1 MPAHTWLVSWNR
13 IGKRKSSDLLWSMME
28 RERFSHSVYTR
39 TLLDRNSKQMLT
51 VSLWVNPWVVSVRP
65 KMKKKRKKKKI
76 RIIKFHSN
84 ISFLFFSF
92 LWFLLYFSFRA
103 DGRTGGMCYAGGN
116 FVPQE
121 SSSTQLTLARGDKWT
136 GHPLLCSSCRV
147 LFSERES
154 RAAADPAKHFYIVF
168 LFSLFSSFAG
178 RRVFFL
184 LIPPVV
190 DGKEMQNKKK
200 MHKYTNRLLVIRSS
214 SRRLLLLLGRSASFF
229 PQCPSILCESWM
241 PSFHPSTFSLSLYS
255 S

>member
-1 MPAHTWLVSWNR
+1 
-13 IGKRKSSDLLWSMME
+13 
-28 RERFSHSVYTR
+28 
-39 TLLDRNSKQMLT
+39 
-51 VSLWVNPWVVSVRP
+51 
-65 KMKKKRKKKKI
+65 
-76 RIIKFHSN
+76 
-84 ISFLFFSF
+84 
-92 LWFLLYFSFRA
+92 
-103 DGRTGGMCYAGGN
+103 MCYAGGN

-168 LFSLFSSFAG
+168 LFSLFVFCWPSS
-178 RRVFFL
+178 L

-214 SRRLLLLLGRSASFF
+214 SRLLLLLGRSASFF
-229 PQCPSILCESWM
+229 PQCPSILWRELNAEL
-241 PSFHPSTFSLSLYS
+241 PPFHLLSLSTPPSCIVDVIHCFVYIPVGRKKEWKKKAQKCTS